1 MEWVPPGHGDVYG
14 ALRRSG
20 MLDALRERGIR
31 YAMLS
36 NADNLGAKLDPRV
49 AAHMAQES
57 IPFLMEVVQGTEAD
71 RKGGHVARRRSDGQL
86 VLRETAQTPP
96 EDEDSFR
103 DFRHWRYY
111 NTNNLWVDL
120 EVLAD
125 TLQRSGG
132 VLELPLIVNRKTVD
146 PRDSDSTPVIQ
157 LESAMGAAIES
168 FPGASLLL
176 VPRTRFAPVKTTD
189 DLLVLRSDVYTV
201 SEDMDVEPI
210 PERADNLPYVELDK
224 RFYRIIDEFERRFP
238 AGPPSLREAERLVV
252 HGDVTFADGRRR
264 AGRGLA
270 RRRRADHARARD
282 GAREP
287 TRVTGAEDPTAP
299 EAAITIVLAD
309 DHRVVR
315 AGLRMLLDAE
325 SDMHVV
331 SEAGDI
337 SLTERRVVAYHP
349 TVLVLDVNMPEG
361 SSIPAIPRILKS
373 APSTRIVVLTMQTDP
388 QLARDA
394 LRAGATGFVLKEAAE
409 DELIQAVRFAAQGR
423 TYLTPELG
431 ARLAAEGPGAAG
443 PPDDLSARELEVLR
457 LIALGHT
464 NSEIAGQ
471 LFLSVRTVESHRAH
485 IQQKT
490 QRASRAELVAY
501 ARDHD
506 LL

>member
-1 MEWVPPGHGDVYG
+1 
-14 ALRRSG
+14 
-20 MLDALRERGIR
+20 
-31 YAMLS
+31 
-36 NADNLGAKLDPRV
+36 
-49 AAHMAQES
+49 
-57 IPFLMEVVQGTEAD
+57 
-71 RKGGHVARRRSDGQL
+71 
-86 VLRETAQTPP
+86 
-96 EDEDSFR
+96 
-103 DFRHWRYY
+103 
-111 NTNNLWVDL
+111 
-120 EVLAD
+120 
-125 TLQRSGG
+125 
-132 VLELPLIVNRKTVD
+132 
-146 PRDSDSTPVIQ
+146 
-157 LESAMGAAIES
+157 
-168 FPGASLLL
+168 
-176 VPRTRFAPVKTTD
+176 
-189 DLLVLRSDVYTV
+189 
-201 SEDMDVEPI
+201 
-210 PERADNLPYVELDK
+210 
-224 RFYRIIDEFERRFP
+224 
-238 AGPPSLREAERLVV
+238 
-252 HGDVTFADGRRR
+252 
-264 AGRGLA
+264 
-270 RRRRADHARARD
+270 
-282 GAREP
+282 
-287 TRVTGAEDPTAP
+287 VTGADDPTAP
-299 EAAITIVLAD
+299 EGSITIVLAD

-409 DELIQAVRFAAQGR
+409 DELIQAVRFVAQGR
-423 TYLTPELG
+423 TYLNPELG

-443 PPDDLSARELEVLR
+443 PPDDLSVRELEVLR